1 MRYQMQAQST
11 AVDLAARSQVLEGFC
26 LAVEKK
32 GYAATTI
39 ADIVKHARVSKRT
52 FYEHFADKDDCFL
65 AAYRALAQQLLAAVA
80 AAVDIATPWERQIG
94 AAVDAY
100 LAQLAE
106 RPALTRAFFLEI
118 HAAGPRALVLRRQVL
133 EEFAALARQLVD
145 AGRSAGAGV
154 RRLSP
159 AMAFAVVGGINEL
172 VLLTFEKGAGARLA
186 EVGKTAVQL
195 LRAVISA
202 A

>member
-1 MRYQMQAQST
+1 MQAQSIESE
-11 AVDLAARSQVLEGFC
+11 LAARSQVLEGFC
-26 LAVEKK
+26 VAVEKK

-39 ADIVKHARVSKRT
+39 ADIARHARVSKRT
-52 FYEHFADKDDCFL
+52 FYEHFADKDECFL

-80 AAVDIATPWERQIG
+80 AAVDLALPWERQIA

-100 LAQLAE
+100 LLQLAE
-106 RPALTRAFFLEI
+106 RPALTRAVFLEI
-118 HAAGPRALVLRRQVL
+118 HAAGPRALLVRRQVL
-133 EEFAALARQLVD
+133 EEFADLARQMVE
-145 AGRSAGAGV
+145 AGRVARAEV

-172 VLLTFEKGAGARLA
+172 VLLTFEKGAHARLA

-195 LRAVISA
+195 LRAVISSSPV
-202 A
+202 